1 MIPVRFPDSSYNFW
15 RWWLACDRK
24 FYLRA
29 RIKWSEM
36 VIILNCTLP
45 NRCGVRIFYPII
57 IGLIKNT
64 ILKGTYKTNII
75 IYAHSSSLWCH
86 LYSTILYLYGVY
98 FLIDQTS
105 QSVTEPGISNRGGTI
120 YLNIY
125 GIKYNFFFRQAL
137 DITYISVLR
146 E

>member
-1 MIPVRFPDSSYNFW
+1 LVSLVTSIFRCRTTQMIPVRFPDSSYNFW

-105 QSVTEPGISNRGGTI
+105 QYCCFLFVSNHRNLKINLFIVMG
-120 YLNIY
+120 LN
-125 GIKYNFFFRQAL
+125 F
-137 DITYISVLR
+137 
-146 E
+146 